1 MMGLSAHHPLEK
13 EKPMGNKYG
22 DIRFKWLSEK
32 GFNVLADKHQYAYI
46 QALWSPVDV
55 VQAVFCDSRAGTGK
69 TSLAV
74 LAGAYEIESQTYD
87 KIIYIRN
94 AVSIRDQGFLPG
106 NPEEKELP
114 YMQPLIESLD
124 NVQPALFYKW
134 STENEHTK
142 QKKVYTMTSTFA
154 RGITFKNAFVIIDE
168 AQNMT
173 LEELQAIYTRCSDS
187 CKIVTIGCT
196 RQIDNSKLKRYGG
209 LSPFE
214 LYMKHFEGQ
223 KVTYHKLENNY
234 RGWFSSHS
242 DDIQDTVKEITNK

>member
-1 MMGLSAHHPLEK
+1 
-13 EKPMGNKYG
+13 MGNKYG

-74 LAGAYEIESQTYD
+74 LAGAYEVEVETYD

-106 NPEEKELP
+106 DIGEKELP
-114 YMQPLIESLD
+114 YMQPFIEALD
-124 NVQPALFYKW
+124 NVQPALFYEW
-134 STENEHTK
+134 SAENKHTK
-142 QKKVYTMTSTFA
+142 RKKVYTMTSTFA
-154 RGITFKNAFVIIDE
+154 RGITFNNAFVIIDE
-168 AQNMT
+168 AQNMS

-187 CKIVTIGCT
+187 CKIVTIGST
-196 RQIDNSKLKRYGG
+196 RQIDNDKLRKYNGS
-209 LSPFE
+209 SPFE

-223 KVTYHKLENNY
+223 KVTYHKLETNY
-234 RGWFSSHS
+234 RGWFSSYA
-242 DDIQDTVKEITNK
+242 DDIQDTVNSVLNK